1 MWCTIMAENQP
12 RFCLKRICLGI
23 YAHGNKELQS
33 YVTCIMHDCVY
44 PFRNNPFVQWMKEI
58 YGVFISI
65 FDRHG
70 SFSMCGRPSQHFPK
84 FGRLFIL
91 TFLFDQISLITTKQ
105 H

>member
-12 RFCLKRICLGI
+12 RFRLKRICLGI

-33 YVTCIMHDCVY
+33 YMMCI
-44 PFRNNPFVQWMKEI
+44 MKEI
-58 YGVFISI
+58 YGVFVSI
-65 FDRHG
+65 FDKHG
-70 SFSMCGRPSQHFPK
+70 SFSICGRPSQHFPK